1 MSTNES
7 ATKLVYSPAEVARM
21 IGTSEWWVREQMR
34 RRRVPHLRLG
44 ARHYA
49 LRAEDIPALLEVF
62 AVDAEPEPVET
73 PDVGEK
79 LQQIS
84 DLAVVGLSRRSLAAH
99 QRPSRYNPALPER
112 PAGTGPGRAAGALG
126 QPS

>member
-1 MSTNES
+1 MSTDGS
-7 ATKLVYSPAEVARM
+7 ATKLVYSPAEVAGM

-84 DLAVVGLSRRSLAAH
+84 DLAAVGLSRRSLAAH
-99 QRPSRYNPALPER
+99 QRPSRYNPAVPNR
-112 PAGTGPGRAAGALG
+112 RNHDAGGQALF
-126 QPS
+126 P

>member
-7 ATKLVYSPAEVARM
+7 ATKLVYSPAEVAGM

-49 LRAEDIPALLEVF
+49 LRAEDIPALLEIF

-73 PDVGEK
+73 PNVGEK

-99 QRPSRYNPALPER
+99 QRPSRYNPAVPNR
-112 PAGTGPGRAAGALG
+112 RNHDAGGQALF
-126 QPS
+126 P

>member
-1 MSTNES
+1 MNTDES

-73 PDVGEK
+73 PNVGEK

-99 QRPSRYNPALPER
+99 QRPSRYNPAVPNR
-112 PAGTGPGRAAGALG
+112 RNHDAGGQALF
-126 QPS
+126 P